1 MSKADQPGR
10 DELQSLT
17 RDELRDL
24 ARQRRIRG
32 FGSMRK
38 SELVQALA
46 RDNRDSSRKTS
57 PASRP
62 ATPPAGMR
70 RLATD
75 EHLQSDEILAEPLD
89 NRWFRVSWGLSPAT
103 LERAVAGLGA
113 EWHRAKPVLR
123 LYRVTVDDAGPRAK
137 SRAEDIDLPVDSQ
150 QWFVNLKTPGGT
162 WQVELGYL
170 SSSGR
175 YFKLLHAQPIT
186 LPDSPAGRRR
196 EVTLS
201 RVDTTTMGDHS
212 TAVPLDLEAELV
224 LSGQTLSLA
233 SLSIGDEAISVEPDG
248 SFRSRRPLHEGRTV
262 IPIDAHA
269 GDAGRQRILLA
280 IERNTRYLDPESNS
294 D

>member
-38 SELVQALA
+38 SALVQALA
-46 RDNRDSSRKTS
+46 RENHGSSGKS
-57 PASRP
+57 APASRP
-62 ATPPAGMR
+62 HPAPAGMR
-70 RLATD
+70 RLTTD
-75 EHLQSDEILAEPLD
+75 EHLQTDEIIAEPLD
-89 NRWFRVSWGLSPAT
+89 NRWFRVSWALAPAT

-123 LYRVTVDDAGPRAK
+123 LYRITVDDAGPRAK

-150 QWFVNLKTPGGT
+150 QWFVNLKSPGGT

-186 LPDSPAGRRR
+186 LPDSPTGRRR
-196 EVTLS
+196 EATFS
-201 RVDTTTMGDHS
+201 RVDVASMGDH
-212 TAVPLDLEAELV
+212 TAAVPLELEAELV

-233 SLSIGDEAISVEPDG
+233 ALSIGDETIAVEPDG
-248 SFRSRRPLHEGRTV
+248 SFRCRKPLHEGRTV